1 MESKAQSPLDAM
13 DGDFFSFPYE
23 PYSIQLDLM
32 RQLWETLERG
42 HCGIF
47 ESPTGTGKSISLIC
61 GALTWL
67 TKHTDELG
75 LVQASQNAANTDAEA
90 VEQVQPKISAEPSW
104 LSDFEQKTADRE
116 VKFRQQMV
124 KEALAG
130 IEKLR
135 LEPEA
140 TTKKRK
146 MAIAYNHNER
156 KRGRQSSSSRVS
168 KQDGD
173 DADEHL
179 VDAYDSDRVRR
190 GSSDSDGEGVSTKG
204 RFGEEKPDFG
214 VVKIIYCSRTHSQIS
229 QFVREIRKTSFAER
243 VRVVSLGSRKN
254 LCTNPNVTK
263 LSSDLRMTDKCLDMM
278 QSGKTKNGKKVG
290 KCPFYEKE
298 LLSHYK
304 DYALAHVQDIED
316 LHTLGEDMS
325 ICSYYGT
332 RESIPLAQI
341 VTVPYSLLLS
351 KDARETLGL
360 GLENNIVIF
369 DEAHNIIDAIN
380 NTYKVEITSK
390 QLVVARRSL
399 WSYFT
404 KYEKRFKGKNAFY
417 IKQLLSI
424 LECLTKF
431 LRQLSKSAGKAAA
444 VGDDDDGATGA
455 QMMTVNDF
463 LFSARIDHFNMFKIL
478 GYLSES
484 GLAKKLMGFVEST
497 ATSGNTAAPPP
508 QAATENSDEGF
519 ESRHISPLRTVEAL
533 LKALTGAGADGRIL
547 AQPHNASKGVEGLVR
562 FILLN
567 PVIHFQEIVKKSRS
581 VILAGGTMQP
591 VSQVIDQLFSSVPRE
606 DVDLFSCGHLVL
618 WYFFLRIALKKMQ
631 SIDGKLRN
639 KDNRNGSGA
648 MLLSVVGGKMSEG
661 INFNDELA
669 RCVVMVGMPYPNA
682 RDAELVEK
690 MAFLDKRIPG
700 SGRQFYES
708 LCMKAVNQSIGRS
721 IRHQKDYSTI
731 LLVDH
736 RYSSSAVRSRLP
748 EWIQNR
754 VQPPM
759 SFGQVYS
766 QLVQFY
772 RAKES
777 KSSRQ
782 TQ

>member
-639 KDNRNGSGA
+639 NNRNGSGA

>member
-135 LEPEA
+135 LKPEA

-478 GYLSES
+478 EYLSES

-606 DVDLFSCGHLVL
+606 DVDLFSCGH
-618 WYFFLRIALKKMQ
+618 KMQ